1 MNVELPGTLYV
12 LTPNQVLVPTVRHIL
27 TSIQN
32 DATLNHF
39 GPYAVADA
47 NTELVRVRKII
58 PLPFKYVSLF
68 LSQAITPRMH
78 FEIIYPLLVTD
89 QLDVQCRVLTRFFQM
104 AMTRQ
109 AANQPL
115 ALEVPLPPAC
125 PRNDIILQARDQVIE
140 HHFPQISQ
148 NLTTVQQNQIA
159 TQLANLHQAQL
170 THRREDEQCR
180 LVESKTT
187 IEKWLDRE
195 RFDIL
200 LRISRVQC
208 EQDLAPIWGRL
219 ANLKKA
225 EWGST
230 VQATYDNIRDR
241 LNETHLTMIADNV
254 SITTTISLTWSMTTR
269 DSIEIGIIPFRFGD
283 TDVEAVQRLQAQIE
297 LMYSGNA
304 NPSLADAQKALEF
317 KIVLPTADSS
327 NRNIRR
333 IQIWCLTFLPEH
345 HPIQQFLHNHYND
358 MESFR
363 PEWNIWVPYRPEYAP
378 AKGIM
383 HLKKDIYRNIRV
395 LESTG

>member
-12 LTPNQVLVPTVRHIL
+12 LTPIQVLVLTVRHIL

-32 DATLNHF
+32 DATLDHF
-39 GPYAVADA
+39 GPYAVGDA

-109 AANQPL
+109 AANQPS

-140 HHFPQISQ
+140 HHFPRISQ

-208 EQDLAPIWGRL
+208 EQDLAPIWGSL

-283 TDVEAVQRLQAQIE
+283 TDVEAAQRLQAQIE

-304 NPSLADAQKALEF
+304 NPSL
-317 KIVLPTADSS
+317 P
-327 NRNIRR
+327 
-333 IQIWCLTFLPEH
+333 
-345 HPIQQFLHNHYND
+345 
-358 MESFR
+358 
-363 PEWNIWVPYRPEYAP
+363 
-378 AKGIM
+378 G
-383 HLKKDIYRNIRV
+383 
-395 LESTG
+395 

>member
-39 GPYAVADA
+39 GPYAVGDA

-109 AANQPL
+109 AANQPS

-125 PRNDIILQARDQVIE
+125 PRNGIILQARDQVIE
-140 HHFPQISQ
+140 HHFPRISQ

-208 EQDLAPIWGRL
+208 EQDLAPI
-219 ANLKKA
+219 
-225 EWGST
+225 
-230 VQATYDNIRDR
+230 
-241 LNETHLTMIADNV
+241 
-254 SITTTISLTWSMTTR
+254 
-269 DSIEIGIIPFRFGD
+269 
-283 TDVEAVQRLQAQIE
+283 
-297 LMYSGNA
+297 
-304 NPSLADAQKALEF
+304 
-317 KIVLPTADSS
+317 
-327 NRNIRR
+327 
-333 IQIWCLTFLPEH
+333 
-345 HPIQQFLHNHYND
+345 
-358 MESFR
+358 
-363 PEWNIWVPYRPEYAP
+363 
-378 AKGIM
+378 
-383 HLKKDIYRNIRV
+383 
-395 LESTG
+395 